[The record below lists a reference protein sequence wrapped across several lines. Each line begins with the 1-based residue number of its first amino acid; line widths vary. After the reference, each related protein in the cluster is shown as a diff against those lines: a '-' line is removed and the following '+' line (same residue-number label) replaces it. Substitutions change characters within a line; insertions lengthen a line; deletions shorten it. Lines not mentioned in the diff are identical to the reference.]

1 MLAAQVNARK
11 HENLRMILGFEWIGG
26 LFFCEGLLC
35 WVVVAVAAAG
45 RGLGRCW
52 TEYPSPPF
60 ACWPELC
67 GSPLP
72 HFRIAG
78 RMDARR
84 VAIVFSAYVGRLCMM
99 RGSIVAAV
107 VM

>member
-11 HENLRMILGFEWIGG
+11 HENLRMILGIEWNGG
-26 LFFCEGLLC
+26 LARGFFGGLWSRLQPLA
-35 WVVVAVAAAG
+35 VVSGVAGPNIPPLPLRAG
-45 RGLGRCW
+45 G
-52 TEYPSPPF
+52 S
-60 ACWPELC
+60 C

-72 HFRIAG
+72 HVRIAG

-84 VAIVFSAYVGRLCMM
+84 VAIVSGAYVGRLCMM